1 MFAGQ
6 GPSPA
11 QMALAKQQARLSIR
25 QFLITIGLLR
35 AAHSLDGWRRGEAAP
50 LSLLEVLWALFFPTL
65 APLLLIHVLVE
76 IAWCTLTVALAC
88 FLRDERE
95 WNAWI
100 AASPPLNACR
110 KTPPSEPRTTFTCV

>member
-35 AAHSLDGWRRGEAAP
+35 AAPFAWTYVAR
-50 LSLLEVLWALFFPTL
+50 LW
-65 APLLLIHVLVE
+65 
-76 IAWCTLTVALAC
+76 
-88 FLRDERE
+88 
-95 WNAWI
+95 
-100 AASPPLNACR
+100 
-110 KTPPSEPRTTFTCV
+110 K